1 MRLGF
6 KILVLVSLLSLGSLA
21 SANNMNTYF
30 DSKVW
35 EELTEFSEGLI
46 GKRYAPNICLPNTRN
61 CRNKRFSHYP
71 WEESQPIERIY
82 YITYGERD
90 FEHHYDAFSLI
101 VETDNKNI
109 VLDTKLT
116 FVYDSKS
123 FSTRGII
130 PHFSYFADVKI
141 FFSILQDYI
150 KANNLNFDQATALIN
165 GSGLELVPE
174 LSSESQR
181 IYRNVKY
188 PEGNSFESS
197 SIEARAGFNINPNW
211 PDYIRLSRGNNS
223 FLVLEF
229 SNNGSF
235 WVDSLN
241 VR

>member
-1 MRLGF
+1 M
-6 KILVLVSLLSLGSLA
+6 
-21 SANNMNTYF
+21 SAYF

-35 EELTEFSEGLI
+35 KELTEFSEELI
-46 GKRYAPNICLPNTRN
+46 GKRYVPNICLPNTRN

-90 FEHHYDAFSLI
+90 FKHHHDVFSLI
-101 VETDNKNI
+101 IETDEKNI

-116 FVYDSKS
+116 FRYDSES
-123 FSTRGII
+123 FSTREII
-130 PHFSYFADVKI
+130 PHFSYFADLKI
-141 FFSILQDYI
+141 FFGILQDYI
-150 KANNLNFDQATALIN
+150 KANNLNFDQATILID

-174 LSSESQR
+174 LSSESRR

-197 SIEARAGFNINPNW
+197 SIETRAGFNVNPNW
-211 PDYIRLSRGNNS
+211 PDYIRLSRGNDS

-229 SNNGSF
+229 SNNESF
-235 WVDSLN
+235 WVDNPKL
-241 VR
+241 R